1 MYHPVYIY
9 IFILLYTF
17 IYIRT
22 RAIYGNHI
30 CKRNCVKKK
39 EKVETS
45 QGRGRS
51 NKQSI
56 ILYENNTNNQHT
68 SQCITITTQRQ
79 RNNYNPHTH
88 TITHSLIHE
97 SYVLAN
103 IFKILGDTVWNTV
116 WKLYISMLP
125 IYIYIYIQEPYI
137 FLYDLNN
144 PRETIA
150 SFLASGKRW
159 NHCHGS

>member
-1 MYHPVYIY
+1 MGT
-9 IFILLYTF
+9 IFVNE
-17 IYIRT
+17 
-22 RAIYGNHI
+22 AAV
-30 CKRNCVKKK
+30 KKKK

>member
-30 CKRNCVKKK
+30 CKRNCVKK

-79 RNNYNPHTH
+79 RNNYNQHTQSL
-88 TITHSLIHE
+88 THSYTNRMFWLTFLK
-97 SYVLAN
+97 SWGTQ
-103 IFKILGDTVWNTV
+103 FGILYGNYTSQCY
-116 WKLYISMLP
+116 L
-125 IYIYIYIQEPYI
+125 YIYIYIQEPYI
-137 FLYDLNN
+137 FLYDLNK